1 MNGAPTDIEAILGEA
16 LTPEQRAAA
25 ADDGTD
31 VLVIACAGS
40 GKSRTLAYRIAWL
53 ISQGANP
60 ESIVAFTFTNSAA
73 ESIQQRVATALGR
86 IGRPPTEVGKV
97 RIGTIHGFCQQLLVQ
112 VDAHYRQFDI
122 LDQNGLHL
130 FLMSRY
136 PELGIH
142 ALPDRPRRLFQAN
155 KGTRERLDDA
165 T

>member
-1 MNGAPTDIEAILGEA
+1 MNGAPIDIEAILAEE

-25 ADDGTD
+25 ADDGAD

-53 ISQGANP
+53 ISQGAIP
-60 ESIVAFTFTNSAA
+60 ESIIAFTFTNSAA

-112 VDAHYRQFDI
+112 VDA
-122 LDQNGLHL
+122 
-130 FLMSRY
+130 RY
-136 PELGIH
+136 QPV
-142 ALPDRPRRLFQAN
+142 AKVDRSES
-155 KGTRERLDDA
+155 T
-165 T
+165 